1 MELRF
6 RFAGYMVSSRMLL
19 LAGIT
24 IKLCLCDESDRIVR
38 TEEITFYTEE
48 DFRDFLTRR
57 GLIGLREL
65 SGYRRIDTLDDL
77 QSGAMYQGVRLLG
90 D

>member
-1 MELRF
+1 MHHV
-6 RFAGYMVSSRMLL
+6 AGV
-19 LAGIT
+19 T

-38 TEEITFYTEE
+38 TEEITFYTED

-57 GLIGLREL
+57 GLIGLRDIREL